1 MPVPATFAASTSPSP
16 AKVPAV
22 IFTVTLASV
31 GLPPSVTVR
40 AGERATAPPFCV
52 KDAVAAAS
60 ITGPTT
66 TGTFARLVGSSP
78 PELAP
83 LTESSDDPAAAPLV
97 PQGRGGPLEPLPSN
111 SPRLRWTAKF
121 GGSRPPEAAPATA
134 SSDVPAAVPS
144 VTHSP
149 AEPALSLALNR
160 TSLPKATRFLGPD
173 GTSVISDVPA
183 AVPSVT
189 HRPCC
194 PVGSLASHKTRLP
207 SATNPNGKIPIRLP
221 PATEIS
227 EVPAPLPSVTHRPIL
242 PLASTAWNAAPLPKT
257 VKPLG
262 ANDAGPA
269 TESSDGP
276 PPVLVI
282 THQA

>member
-1 MPVPATFAASTSPSP
+1 MPVPATFAAGTSPSP

-31 GLPPSVTVR
+31 GLPPSVTAR
-40 AGERATAPPFCV
+40 AGGGATAPPLCV
-52 KDAVAAAS
+52 KDAVAAAWS
-60 ITGPTT
+60 TGQTT

-83 LTESSDDPAAAPLV
+83 LTESSDVPAAVPLLTHR
-97 PQGRGGPLEPLPSN
+97 PRWPLASLPSN
-111 SPRLRWTAKF
+111 STMLPWTAKLE
-121 GGSRPPEAAPATA
+121 GSRPPEAAPATA

-160 TSLPKATRFLGPD
+160 TSLPKATKFLRPD
-173 GTSVISDVPA
+173 GTPATSDIPA

-194 PVGSLASHKTRLP
+194 PVVSLASTKTRLP
-207 SATNPNGKIPIRLP
+207 GATNPDGTIPIRLP

-227 EVPAPLPSVTHRPIL
+227 DDP
-242 PLASTAWNAAPLPKT
+242 TAM
-257 VKPLG
+257 
-262 ANDAGPA
+262 
-269 TESSDGP
+269 P
-276 PPVLVI
+276 P
-282 THQA
+282 